1 VHGKPREMAETTQI
15 SNQGAEAAIPTV
27 LIFDSGAG
35 GLSVAA
41 SIAETG
47 LKIRLVYLA
56 DDGFF
61 PYGDKADG
69 DLLHR
74 IPELVI
80 AGIEATN
87 AALVVV
93 ACNTASTLA
102 LDAIRARTKIPIV
115 GVVPAI
121 KPAAAITKTG
131 VVGLLGTPATVR
143 RRYTDQLIADH
154 AASLTVIRHGA
165 PDLAKAAE
173 LEIIGTPANPAIY
186 KNAIDAML
194 TAPGGEAMD
203 VVVLACTHFPLVR
216 TQLAAAAP
224 RRFEWIDSGAAIARR
239 VAHLL
244 GLTPTEGT
252 TAFGPAWTTGTP
264 DDTRARA
271 FAKFGFSPLLAFEMP
286 PVDASLPNSEV
297 LANPV

>member
-1 VHGKPREMAETTQI
+1 MGQTTPIQER
-15 SNQGAEAAIPTV
+15 SGEAAVPIV

-35 GLSVAA
+35 GLSVAS

-47 LKIRLVYLA
+47 LNIRLVYLA

-69 DLLHR
+69 VLLNR

-80 AGIEATN
+80 AAIEATN

-102 LDAIRARTKIPIV
+102 LDAIRARTAIPIV

-154 AASLTVIRHGA
+154 AAGVTVIRHGA

-173 LEIIGTPANPAIY
+173 LELEGIPADPAIY
-186 KNAIDAML
+186 KSAVEAML
-194 TAPGGEAMD
+194 SAPGGATMD
-203 VVVLACTHFPLVR
+203 VVVLACTHFPLVQS
-216 TQLAAAAP
+216 QLAVAAAP
-224 RRFEWIDSGAAIARR
+224 RVFKWIDSGAAIARR

-244 GLTPTEGT
+244 GLTPHQGKTV
-252 TAFGPAWTTGTP
+252 FGAAWTTGEPTE
-264 DDTRARA
+264 TRARA
-271 FAKFGFSPLLAFEMP
+271 FAKCGFSPLLAFEMP
-286 PVDASLPNSEV
+286 PPKATNGISEI